1 MPRPTTSRVAG
12 SPVAARCSQPSPV
25 GRWPMS
31 ASRTVS
37 GRSATRWRSSRF
49 GATGGSWRLP
59 VVRGGRR
66 RPRRACGP
74 ISRTGRATR
83 RRECRRPSR
92 RGAAWTRREPQAR
105 RRTAKVRPIRPR
117 SPAAASARARVG
129 GIARSRAWKPPTLA
143 PTTRRRVATAWSAR
157 PAATSANSPTRSPGR
172 RRPRPSRGSRPP
184 PPAARS
190 RASAAAARP
199 PRGRR
204 LRRARGQ
211 ALVAPRAQLAGAQP
225 RPGRDL
231 AQPLAA
237 VQQPL
242 WPPRP
247 RARW

>member
-37 GRSATRWRSSRF
+37 GRSATKWRSSRF

-74 ISRTGRATR
+74 ISRTSRATR

-92 RGAAWTRREPQAR
+92 RGSAWTRREPQAR
-105 RRTAKVRPIRPR
+105 RRTAKGRPTRPR

-157 PAATSANSPTRSPGR
+157 PAATSADSPTRSPGR

-184 PPAARS
+184 PPAARPP
-190 RASAAAARP
+190 ASAAAARP
-199 PRGRR
+199 
-204 LRRARGQ
+204 RARP
-211 ALVAPRAQLAGAQP
+211 APPPSP
-225 RPGRDL
+225 RPGARR
-231 AQPLAA
+231 ATRSAGRGSAPARSRPRPAPRRRPAA
-237 VQQPL
+237 AR
-242 WPPRP
+242 PPRP